1 MLEHKSSSHRATLC
15 LLSTAHKG
23 PCCAGVYSSTVLLPS
38 TNFNIRGMSK
48 VKEPEI
54 QQFWADNN
62 IYEELSTN
70 SPGEVRT
77 ASATLLQAI
86 S

>member
-1 MLEHKSSSHRATLC
+1 M
-15 LLSTAHKG
+15 
-23 PCCAGVYSSTVLLPS
+23 LLPS